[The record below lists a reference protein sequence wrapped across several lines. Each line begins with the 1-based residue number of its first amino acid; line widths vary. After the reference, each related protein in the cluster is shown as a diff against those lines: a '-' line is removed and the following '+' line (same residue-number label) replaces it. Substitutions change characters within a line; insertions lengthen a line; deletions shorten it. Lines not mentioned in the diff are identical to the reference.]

1 MFKTISDNNTNII
14 KEKYITDLRD
24 AEHELK
30 FTSPAKP
37 IGKGSFWKNEPT
49 STTTTKKPKL
59 VLIPPTP
66 TEETVEW
73 YPSSSS
79 PPTIGRSLNQ

>member
-37 IGKGSFWKNEPT
+37 IGLSRNSSKHELLLESVI
-49 STTTTKKPKL
+49 SKL
-59 VLIPPTP
+59 KSDA
-66 TEETVEW
+66 E
-73 YPSSSS
+73 S
-79 PPTIGRSLNQ
+79 